1 MYQGKEGPFSVSR
14 PLLRGGTVEGGGG
27 LSFLFNGFVGEAG
40 AVAVVVH
47 ADGRFEGQFV
57 ECVHLQSMR
66 RSCGAARGVLGV
78 DRVHADSEL
87 DVVGVRA
94 DAVHPAGRDDA
105 FGADQRDLP
114 QVVCV
119 IVGVAVFDQFRGVDE
134 PDEFRFVFCAC

>member
-27 LSFLFNGFVGEAG
+27 FRLLFDGFVGEAG
-40 AVAVVVH
+40 AVAAVVH

-57 ECVHLQSMR
+57 ECMHLQSMR

-94 DAVHPAGRDDA
+94 DVVHSAGCDDA

-114 QVVCV
+114 QVLRVV
-119 IVGVAVFDQFRGVDE
+119 VGVAVLDQFRGVDE
-134 PDEFRFVFCAC
+134 SDEFRLVFRAC

>member
-27 LSFLFNGFVGEAG
+27 FCLLFDGLVGEAG
-40 AVAVVVH
+40 AVAAVVH

-57 ECVHLQSMR
+57 ECMHLQSMR
-66 RSCGAARGVLGV
+66 RSCDAARGVFGV

-94 DAVHPAGRDDA
+94 DVVHSAGCDDA

-114 QVVCV
+114 QILRVV
-119 IVGVAVFDQFRGVDE
+119 VGVAVLDQFRGVDE
-134 PDEFRFVFCAC
+134 PDEVRFVFCAC